1 MEGNMKLSF
10 QTKNVNDKVL
20 VTLFDNG
27 IKISSVWKT
36 KENSR
41 YASLNE
47 LKEQMKLRYVLE
59 NNIVEDEQE
68 GE

>member
-1 MEGNMKLSF
+1 MKLSF
-10 QTKNVNDKVL
+10 QTKNVNDKIL

-59 NNIVEDEQE
+59 NNIVEEEQE

>member
-1 MEGNMKLSF
+1 MKLSF
-10 QTKNVNDKVL
+10 QTKNVNDKIL
-20 VTLFDNG
+20 VTLFANG
-27 IKISSVWKT
+27 VKISSVWKT

-41 YASLNE
+41 YVSLNE

-59 NNIVEDEQE
+59 NNIVEEQE

>member
-1 MEGNMKLSF
+1 MKLSF
-10 QTKNVNDKVL
+10 QTKNVNDKIL

-41 YASLNE
+41 YVSLNE

-59 NNIVEDEQE
+59 NNIIEEQE